1 MSYNESLSA
10 HSNYPPMSQWE
21 WDHAPWNQE
30 EPEPQEVEVT
40 VSVTISKTMKIEV
53 DDYSRDGEDIDFSD
67 CDLREAAK
75 DQLPDLKGWE
85 IDDYEVVLE

>member
-30 EPEPQEVEVT
+30 EPEPREVEVT
-40 VSVTISKTMKIEV
+40 VSVN
-53 DDYSRDGEDIDFSD
+53 DRSRHIALHALYIHGDGLLCMDAHNH
-67 CDLREAAK
+67 L
-75 DQLPDLKGWE
+75 
-85 IDDYEVVLE
+85 